1 MVELDLI
8 DDDDAVL
15 TEVDKLFELVV
26 TLVEVLEVVIGELVL
41 DVVE

>member
-1 MVELDLI
+1 MI

>member
-1 MVELDLI
+1 LI